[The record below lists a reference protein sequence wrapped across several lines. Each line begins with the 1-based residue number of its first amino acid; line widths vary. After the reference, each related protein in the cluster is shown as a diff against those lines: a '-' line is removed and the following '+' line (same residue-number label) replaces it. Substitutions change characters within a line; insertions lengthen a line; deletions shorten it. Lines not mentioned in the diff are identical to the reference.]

1 MNNTRLRH
9 KLPFGIGIALALAL
23 GACAGGSLP
32 SIPAVPSL
40 GIPTM
45 PPDDFASGTAACID
59 APTMAVIDQLRA
71 TGADVPAL
79 LAEHKDLLILGLEG
93 LESSDPVTV
102 AWRDAFV
109 GALESGDADAA
120 AAEVARLAS
129 GEVTLTPC

>member
-1 MNNTRLRH
+1 MALG
-9 KLPFGIGIALALAL
+9 LGFALALAL
-23 GACAGGSLP
+23 GACSGTTVPTLP
-32 SIPAVPSL
+32 PSL

-79 LAEHKDLLILGLEG
+79 LAQHKDALILGLEG
-93 LESSDPVTV
+93 LQSSDPATT
-102 AWRDAFV
+102 AWRDALV

-120 AAEVARLAS
+120 AAEVARLAN